1 MSVSEAR
8 RAANDRWDAANMA
21 YQTVKVPRVLLD
33 SFKMAC
39 AARGDKVNTVL
50 RQAMQRYV
58 SGASMDET
66 TIAGED

>member
-21 YQTVKVPRVLLD
+21 YQTIKVPRTLLD
-33 SFKMAC
+33 SFKTAC

-50 RQAMQRYV
+50 RQAMQEYV
-58 SGASMDET
+58 AEASMAET
-66 TIAGED
+66 TTAGED